1 MAEFQKVMADAKRMC
16 KDHQEGCRT
25 CPLWS
30 IFCSF
35 DIEDIN
41 DMAAVEQMVT
51 DWANSHP
58 EVYPTWN
65 EWVRSLGVSNPNSRI
80 TPELAKRFGVEAVT
94 VDALT
99 TPLLCQHYKDGQCL
113 GTKEME
119 TCKGIGCGMFRLELG

>member
-16 KDHQEGCRT
+16 DNQVRCTE
-25 CPLWS
+25 CPLWNR
-30 IFCSF
+30 FCGDDLCNADDST
-35 DIEDIN
+35 DIEKI
-41 DMAAVEQMVT
+41 VT

-65 EWVRSLGVSNPNSRI
+65 EWVCSLGVTDPNSRI

-94 VDALT
+94 VSAPT
-99 TPLLCQHYKDGQCL
+99 APLLCLYYKEGQCL

-119 TCKGIGCGMFRLELG
+119 PCKGIGCGMFKP